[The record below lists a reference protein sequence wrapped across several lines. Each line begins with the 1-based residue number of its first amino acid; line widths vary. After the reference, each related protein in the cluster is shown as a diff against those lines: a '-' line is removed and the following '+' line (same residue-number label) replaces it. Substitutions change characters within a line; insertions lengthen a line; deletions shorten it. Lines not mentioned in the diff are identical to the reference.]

1 MKRFFYIVGVFL
13 VSLLLV
19 LTMLTAVLMSDRVQT
34 AAVQWVTSE
43 FAEALGTNAH
53 IGAVHYHFPARVS
66 VHDIY
71 LEDRNQDT
79 LLYVDE
85 IYLHLRVLPLLRGNV
100 QISHAHIRKARS
112 KLYESDGEWNY
123 QFLLDAF
130 QSEKTDDNNS
140 GSSTLISV
148 RDIAL
153 DSISV
158 QYGDYA
164 ILLPHASMDLHEL
177 TGTSLNAR
185 VNQLALQVFNTAD
198 TSATPLILKD
208 LNAHIVRNDTVFTLP
223 SFRAQLSQSQVDM
236 SGVELRF
243 STLDSLTMEQLAHQT
258 TYSLDFRQ
266 VDIVPSDLSLLVP
279 QLKGVRYPLSLNGAL
294 SGRLDSLHF
303 DGIAVKYNNRP
314 VLSGDVVVTGLPE
327 TENVFVR
334 AKVENLQTN
343 AARLQD
349 FISQLQNKPYQLP
362 QPVHN
367 LGNISYKG
375 QLEGK
380 LSNLTLDGGF
390 TTAKGNIYTS
400 GKLVA
405 TDDSTTYSLSLRT
418 KKNRNF
424 RLGEML
430 GDRNIGDIAFNFTT
444 TGRIFDGAGY
454 GRIDAEI
461 SQFSYNGY
469 TFEALHL
476 NGNYEPLLFE
486 GSFDINDPHMDLA
499 FSGKIN
505 VKEENPVIDFDFAC
519 NHFDLY
525 PFTEDHD
532 PTVWTSFNMHV
543 DLDGINRDQINGYVN
558 VDSLSLAT
566 RRGAVLYPQ
575 VLAEVKAG
583 LDNTKEIK
591 INAGT
596 DFDASI
602 EGTYTYVDLI
612 PSMQDML
619 CRFLPSAI
627 PANKQRWAPVDFNVV
642 INGNKIEQLQRLF
655 KAPVTVSDDSHIK
668 IAYAY
673 SSTLNLDFMLNI
685 PRLQVNSMDF
695 EALHLHLA
703 NAHPKKELDSLFLS
717 LSTVSERT
725 NLAFS
730 TVAFRD
736 SMLSDFHFHRV
747 THDMDSLIA
756 ELDYL
761 SDDERTK
768 EQMAIQREG
777 DYHGNLRFTTF
788 FSKYNQQP
796 LIEMHFMRDTFLVRN
811 AEYHLDESRI
821 AYSAAESWLYVNG
834 FALEGPGQHIRA
846 HGMASNQ
853 PDDTLSISL
862 ERMDVGYVVPFVLP
876 KEAVSFAG
884 RVTGTADVVS
894 IFGNPKI
901 ESVLHVDSF
910 QLNDCYLGD
919 ADATLSLKEDLIFH
933 ADVREERGTHY
944 SMDSLSQQVSIVPD
958 SVLAVALDGKVDMT
972 SGHWRLDMQVDS
984 VPLAFV
990 NHWTSSVLEDLNGRA
1005 SGTVVVG
1012 DKGRSTYVLLRAK
1025 AQDASLRLPWTGV
1038 TYLIPSDSI
1047 LMDSTSIRFPNVH
1060 LTDTCGNHLA
1070 LDGAIYHDYF
1080 RGFTLD
1086 LHADIKDALVLD
1098 LNEPGDMQGT
1108 VFATGN
1114 VDITGPDNDILVQAD
1129 AVTSRNSHF
1138 RYSIDNISS
1147 AYESNFIHFVDPSKR
1162 DSVSAQVADSLYLI
1176 RAKNRYAR
1184 TSRCLIKM
1192 NIETNPML
1200 LFSLVLGER
1209 SGDMIQARGNGAL
1222 SLRYDTQ
1229 TGEVTLLGTYDIE
1242 SGSLNYTV
1250 ANMIRKDFIIGAGSS
1265 IIFPGNP
1272 SNPQLDVMAKYRVT
1286 ASLRDLFGEDM
1297 SSVATTRTNIP
1308 VLTCLNMKGGL
1319 NNPVLNFSLEFP
1331 NTDQMVQQQIKQV
1344 INTDEMLMRQV
1355 VYLLVFGQFFTPE
1368 NMTNMQGATLNSTYS
1383 LLSSTVTGQINAWL
1397 SKLTNM
1403 LTLGVAI
1410 RTDGEGSDRSQE
1422 YEANFQLQP
1431 VDRLVINGNFGYRY
1445 NDISNQPFFG
1455 DLDVEVLLTEDGQW
1469 RLKGYTHTVDKYSL
1483 RQASTIQG
1491 VGIMWKKDF

>member
-13 VSLLLV
+13 FSLLLV

-34 AAVQWVTSE
+34 AAVQWVTHE
-43 FAEALGTNAH
+43 FADALGTNAH

-71 LEDRNQDT
+71 LEDLNHDT
-79 LLYVDE
+79 LLYIDE
-85 IYLHLRVLPLLRGNV
+85 IYLHLRVLPLLRGDV
-100 QISHAHIRKARS
+100 QLSHAHVRKLRS
-112 KLYESDGEWNY
+112 KLYETDGEWNY
-123 QFLLDAF
+123 QFLVDAF
-130 QSEKTDDNNS
+130 QTEDTEEESS
-140 GSSTLISV
+140 GSSTLLSV
-148 RDIAL
+148 RDISL

-177 TGTSLNAR
+177 TGASLNAQ
-185 VNQLALQVFNTAD
+185 VHQLALQVHNTAD

-208 LNAHIVRNDTVFTLP
+208 LNAHIIRNDTILKLP
-223 SFRAQLSQSQVDM
+223 SFAAQLSQSQVDM
-236 SGVELRF
+236 SGVEMHF
-243 STLDSLTMEQLAHQT
+243 STLDSLTVEQLAHQT
-258 TYSLDFRQ
+258 SYSLDFRKAE
-266 VDIVPSDLSLLVP
+266 IVPSDLSLLVP
-279 QLKGVRYPLSLNGAL
+279 QLKGVRYPVSINGAL
-294 SGRLDSLHF
+294 NGRLDSLHL
-303 DGIAVKYNNRP
+303 DGLAVKYNHRP

-327 TENVFVR
+327 SDKVYVR

-349 FISQLQNKPYQLP
+349 FISQLQNQPYQLP
-362 QPVHN
+362 KPVHN

-375 QLEGK
+375 QLEGM
-380 LSNLTLDGGF
+380 LSNLILDGGF
-390 TTAKGNIYTS
+390 TTAKGNIYTA
-400 GKLVA
+400 GKLSSTA
-405 TDDSTTYSLSLRT
+405 DSTTYSLTLRT
-418 KKNRNF
+418 KNNRNF

-430 GDRNIGDIAFNFTT
+430 DDKKIGSIALNFTT
-444 TGRIFDGAGY
+444 TGQIHDGGAY
-454 GRIDAEI
+454 GKIDAGI

-469 TFEALHL
+469 TFESFHIK
-476 NGNYEPLLFE
+476 GDYEPLHFN

-499 FSGKIN
+499 FSGN
-505 VKEENPVIDFDFAC
+505 VNVREDNPVVDFDFTC
-519 NHFDLY
+519 NYFDLY

-532 PTVWTSFNMHV
+532 PTLWTSFYMHT
-543 DLDGINRDQINGYVN
+543 DLDGINRDQVNGYVK
-558 VDSLSLAT
+558 VDSLALAT
-566 RRGAVLYPQ
+566 RRGDVFYPQ
-575 VLAEVKAG
+575 ILAEVKAAS
-583 LDNTKEIK
+583 DNTKEIK

-602 EGTYTYVDLI
+602 EGNYTYVDLI
-612 PSMQDML
+612 PSMQDMM

-627 PANKQRWAPVDFNVV
+627 PASKQRVAPVNFNVQ
-642 INGNKIEQLQRLF
+642 INGNKIEEIQRLF
-655 KAPVTVSDDSHIK
+655 NAPVAVSDDSHVK
-668 IAYAY
+668 IDYKY
-673 SSTLNLDFMLNI
+673 SKELKVDMSLDI

-695 EALHLHLA
+695 DSLKMHLA
-703 NAHPKKELDSLFLS
+703 NTRLPKQTDSLKLS

-725 NLAFS
+725 KLAFS

-736 SMLSDFHFHRV
+736 SLISNLQFHRE
-747 THDMDSLIA
+747 THDRDSLLA
-756 ELDYL
+756 ELDNL
-761 SDDERTK
+761 SDEERSK
-768 EQMAIQREG
+768 EEMAIQREG
-777 DYHGNLRFTTF
+777 DYNGNLRFTAY

-796 LIEMHFMRDTFLVRN
+796 LIEMHFMRDTFIVRD
-811 AEYHLDESRI
+811 AKYYLDESRI

-834 FALEGPGQHIRA
+834 FALEGPGQHLRA

-853 PDDTLSISL
+853 PHDTLSIDL
-862 ERMDVGYVVPFVLP
+862 ERMDIGYVVPFILP
-876 KEAVSFAG
+876 KEAVSFGG
-884 RVTGTADVVS
+884 RVTGAADVVS
-894 IFGNPKI
+894 IFGEPKM

-919 ADATLSLKEDLIFH
+919 AEVQLSMQENLVFH
-933 ADVREERGTHY
+933 ADVREERRMRYTQ
-944 SMDSLSQQVSIVPD
+944 DSVSKQVSIIPD
-958 SVLAVALDGKVDMT
+958 SVLAVALDGKVDMS
-972 SGHWRLDMQVDS
+972 SGHWRLDMLVDS

-990 NHWTSSVLEDLNGRA
+990 NHWTSSVIEDLDGRA
-1005 SGTVVVG
+1005 SGKVTVG
-1012 DKGRSTYVLLRAK
+1012 GKKSTYVLLRAK
-1025 AQDASLRLPWTGV
+1025 AQDASLKLPWTGV
-1038 TYLIPSDSI
+1038 TYRIPSDSI
-1047 LMDSTSIRFPNVH
+1047 FMDSTSIRFPNLH
-1060 LTDTCGNHLA
+1060 LTDTCGNQLT
-1070 LDGAIYHDYF
+1070 LDGAIYHDNLSS
-1080 RGFTLD
+1080 FTLD
-1086 LHADIKDALVLD
+1086 LHADLEDALAFD
-1098 LNEPGDMQGT
+1098 RTEPGDMQGT
-1108 VFATGN
+1108 VFASGH

-1138 RYSIDNISS
+1138 RYSIDNMSS
-1147 AYESNFIHFVDPSKR
+1147 AYESNFIHFVDPNKR
-1162 DSVSAQVADSLYLI
+1162 DSIILDPTDSVFI
-1176 RAKNRYAR
+1176 ARVKNRYAR
-1184 TSRCLIKM
+1184 PSRCLVKM

-1222 SLRYDTQ
+1222 SFRYDTQ
-1229 TGEVTLLGTYDIE
+1229 TGDVSLLGTYDIDN
-1242 SGSLNYTV
+1242 GSLNYTV
-1250 ANMIRKDFIIGAGSS
+1250 ANMIRKDFIIGSGST
-1265 IIFPGNP
+1265 IVFPGNP

-1286 ASLRDLFGEDM
+1286 ASLRDLFGEDV
-1297 SSVATTRTNIP
+1297 SNVATTRTNIP

-1368 NMTNMQGATLNSTYS
+1368 NMTNMQDATLNSTYS